1 LRGILASGTGSL
13 GRSLDSGIGSLADCI
28 YAVWRGQG
36 RSVQISGQ
44 ISGEVSPSL
53 LALRELV
60 PLLSCC
66 KKT

>member
-13 GRSLDSGIGSLADCI
+13 VRSLDSGIGSLADCI
-28 YAVWRGQG
+28 YAVWTGQA
-36 RSVQISGQ
+36 RSVQ

-60 PLLSCC
+60 PLLCCC